1 MITEHRWVRQNI
13 NVRPRSCDLPH
24 LFCCLH
30 TPNMSLLS
38 HVCAKRQTLLS
49 IVGKKERATERA
61 DAGTS
66 CGRGPLRKPRHTL
79 PQQAMPRTAVL
90 RWPGGHRHKEDVSL
104 EVLSLQEEV
113 QILREEADEA
123 AENMELARMAA
134 KTLEESTA
142 LAHEQFKVEQA
153 VVVRL
158 QSEQKAEPCPTWRS
172 RFFDP
177 SRRRETPCP
186 AADIFGSAGL
196 KAQATVKPRAM
207 EKRKRWTHTKGL
219 EAAKC
224 TSDVPEQE
232 GEDQGLPGR
241 GRGSRVSLNLAAA
254 YSAGAT
260 TAFLQRYH
268 ADLERLAARPDLPAE
283 ARWFDSHCHLES
295 ILQRTW
301 RGGGKPQVQQNE
313 PQVTLP
319 ELVTLWPTGLD
330 GCVANFVFRKESK
343 PGFTPEWEWIA
354 QHLSHFEQGGPVSD
368 RLWFTIGLHPHNAA
382 GWDADAEKT
391 VRHFAAHPKCVG
403 IGECGLDFFK
413 HDPSEEEIQLRA
425 FRAQAE
431 LAVEL
436 GKALVVHARLVTR
449 ENETRFLRELTR
461 VVPQHHPIHIHCFG
475 DSLEHAQELISHYP
489 RLRIGFT
496 GAITFSDPPGKGK
509 AGKGKRKGNEAKKGQ
524 EHCRELIQGL
534 PLDRLLIET
543 DGPYMC
549 PEPFRGQ
556 TAHPGHVHRVAEPQH
571 AFGGKL
577 PLLMRFLHRHAGSS
591 FKCSAGI

>member
-1 MITEHRWVRQNI
+1 
-13 NVRPRSCDLPH
+13 
-24 LFCCLH
+24 
-30 TPNMSLLS
+30 SL
-38 HVCAKRQTLLS
+38 
-49 IVGKKERATERA
+49 
-61 DAGTS
+61 
-66 CGRGPLRKPRHTL
+66 
-79 PQQAMPRTAVL
+79 
-90 RWPGGHRHKEDVSL
+90 
-104 EVLSLQEEV
+104 
-113 QILREEADEA
+113 
-123 AENMELARMAA
+123 
-134 KTLEESTA
+134 
-142 LAHEQFKVEQA
+142 
-153 VVVRL
+153 
-158 QSEQKAEPCPTWRS
+158 
-172 RFFDP
+172 
-177 SRRRETPCP
+177 
-186 AADIFGSAGL
+186 
-196 KAQATVKPRAM
+196 
-207 EKRKRWTHTKGL
+207 
-219 EAAKC
+219 
-224 TSDVPEQE
+224 
-232 GEDQGLPGR
+232 GR
-241 GRGSRVSLNLAAA
+241 GRGSLNLAAA

-268 ADLERLAARPDLPAE
+268 ADLERLAARPDLPGE

-301 RGGGKPQVQQNE
+301 RGGGKPQVLQNE

-319 ELVTLWPTGLD
+319 ELVMLWPKGLD

-368 RLWFTIGLHPHNAA
+368 KLWFTIGLHPHNAA
-382 GWDADAEKT
+382 GWDAYAEKI

-403 IGECGLDFFK
+403 VGECGLDFFK

-449 ENETRFLRELTR
+449 ENETRFLSELKR
-461 VVPQHHPIHIHCFG
+461 VIPQHHPIHIHCFG

-496 GAITFSDPPGKGK
+496 GAITFSDPPGK
-509 AGKGKRKGNEAKKGQ
+509 GKGKRKGNEAKKGQ

-556 TAHPGHVHRVAEPQH
+556 TAHPGHVHRVAERIAEWQNVSLG
-571 AFGGKL
+571 AVMAATWQSTVEVYGL
-577 PLLMRFLHRHAGSS
+577 TR
-591 FKCSAGI
+591 

>member
-158 QSEQKAEPCPTWRS
+158 QRRPRFTWAR
-172 RFFDP
+172 
-177 SRRRETPCP
+177 
-186 AADIFGSAGL
+186 
-196 KAQATVKPRAM
+196 PRPQPQ
-207 EKRKRWTHTKGL
+207 
-219 EAAKC
+219 C
-224 TSDVPEQE
+224 
-232 GEDQGLPGR
+232 LP
-241 GRGSRVSLNLAAA
+241 
-254 YSAGAT
+254 
-260 TAFLQRYH
+260 Q
-268 ADLERLAARPDLPAE
+268 DLERLAARPDLPAE